1 VLGTSTLSVSVKQI
15 HFNGFTSHQMA
26 IYDYTLAPRS
36 VKVHSPTALPFTGH
50 TYLKPYIYLRINMHG
65 VAIKA
70 LSIFMD

>member
-1 VLGTSTLSVSVKQI
+1 
-15 HFNGFTSHQMA
+15 MA